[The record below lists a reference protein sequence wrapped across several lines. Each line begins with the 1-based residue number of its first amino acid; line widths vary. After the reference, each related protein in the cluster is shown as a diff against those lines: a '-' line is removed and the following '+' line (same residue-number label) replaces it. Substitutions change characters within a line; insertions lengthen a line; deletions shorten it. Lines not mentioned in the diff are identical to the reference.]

1 MGERVIPSFIVER
14 LSKGNKR
21 FLSLF
26 LTETSENS
34 PILYRWWDESLPL
47 IVLGI
52 KEL

>member
-1 MGERVIPSFIVER
+1 MI
-14 LSKGNKR
+14 LLNSKRKD
-21 FLSLF
+21 

-47 IVLGI
+47 IVLGV